1 MLLRRRILSAAI
13 AAALLAANLVLLA
26 LILNPEIEALPELPA
41 LAIALFLPYWVLG
54 FLGML
59 ALALL
64 LGLFRFWPA
73 NLRAPL
79 PGLPSFAAFAF
90 MALAVASELS
100 RYNREALRD
109 ALSAETV
116 FALGASAVCL
126 AVSAGLLVLV
136 SLNAILFPSRR
147 RGLSAALVVLCAAS
161 SVVVPMALRPHPVP
175 SPPPVAFRAEPARP
189 PRRVILVGLDGL
201 SAGLLRERAALGR
214 QPGLARLLRRG
225 ASGPLRTLVPTLGPA
240 VWTSIVTGRLPRDH
254 GVKSYTRYRLRG
266 SATLLDLLP
275 RGALVSWLERA
286 GFVVSVPLT
295 AGSRHCR
302 AVWEAL
308 NAYAIQAGVVRLY
321 ATHPAEPIQGFM
333 LSNYFHVLSA
343 DPARGRAS
351 LHPPDLFSEIAA
363 RAVSGH
369 DVDAAFLPR
378 FFDRPPPAA
387 DGVPWRSALV
397 DRALL
402 PDLTYERAGRVLR
415 TAYAPPFF
423 ATSFSGLDV
432 VARSFLRYARADE
445 FGDVTDA
452 QARRYGPIVDRY
464 LGLVGEWL
472 SDFADRLDPDDV
484 LLVVSG
490 YGMQPVPTW
499 RRGLSV
505 LLGVSDAS
513 AQHAP
518 GGSGFLLAIG
528 TGIKPGAVPSDASVL
543 DVTPTIL
550 YLMGLPVA
558 RDMEGR
564 ALVEMLS
571 DAAVARP
578 LTFIPS
584 YESLAVARPR
594 QPVDPDLPPLS
605 DEVP

>member
-1 MLLRRRILSAAI
+1 MLRRRILSAAI
-13 AAALLAANLVLLA
+13 AAALLATNLVLLA
-26 LILNPEIEALPELPA
+26 LILNPEIAALAELPA
-41 LAIALFLPYWVLG
+41 LGLALFLPYWILG
-54 FLGML
+54 FVGML

-64 LGLFRFWPA
+64 LGLIRFWPP

-79 PGLPSFAAFAF
+79 PGLPSFAAFVF
-90 MALAVASELS
+90 VALVIAAELFG
-100 RYNREALRD
+100 YNRESLRD

-116 FALGASAVCL
+116 FALGASRAGL
-126 AVSAGLLVLV
+126 AVPAGLLVLV
-136 SLNAILFPSRR
+136 SLNAIVFPSRR

-161 SVVVPMALRPHPVP
+161 AVVVPLALRPNPVP
-175 SPPPVAFRAEPARP
+175 RLAPVAFRAEPAKP
-189 PRRVILVGLDGL
+189 PRRVVLVGVDGL
-201 SAGLLRERAALGR
+201 SAELLRERAALGR

-225 ASGPLRTLVPTLGPA
+225 ASGPLRTLVPTLGPP

-266 SATLLDLLP
+266 SATLMDLLP
-275 RGALVSWLERA
+275 RGALVSWLERG
-286 GFVVSVPLT
+286 GFVVSVPIT
-295 AGSRHCR
+295 AGSRQCR

-308 NAYAIQAGVVRLY
+308 NAFAIQAGVVRQY
-321 ATHPAEPIQGFM
+321 ATHPTEPIQGFM
-333 LSNYFHVLSA
+333 LSNYFHLLSA
-343 DPARGRAS
+343 DPARGKAS
-351 LHPPDLFSEIAA
+351 LYPPDLFAEIAA
-363 RAVSGH
+363 RAVSGR

-378 FFDRPPPAA
+378 FFERPSSEAE
-387 DGVPWRSALV
+387 GVQWRGALI
-397 DRALL
+397 DRALA
-402 PDLTYERAGRVLR
+402 PDLTYERAGHVLR
-415 TAYAPPFF
+415 TAYDPPFF

-432 VARSFLRYARADE
+432 VSRSFLRYARADE

-472 SDFADRLDPDDV
+472 SDLADRLDPDDV

-490 YGMQPVPTW
+490 YGMQPVPPW
-499 RRGLSV
+499 RRGVSI
-505 LLGVSDAS
+505 LLGASDAD

-518 GGSGFLLAIG
+518 GSSGFLLAIG
-528 TGIKPGAVPSDASVL
+528 SAIKPGAVLADASVL

-571 DAAVARP
+571 EAAAARP

-594 QPVDPDLPPLS
+594 QAVDFDLPPLS